1 MAQGRLAPT
10 RYIRSPNAMI
20 TAREARVEAFVL
32 HHLGDRTVLSDFSA
46 RLEGDEEQAFLCRLF
61 LKPFSQASCTAE
73 FAHAV
78 DPKYNVLYGIV
89 SGMPGAPDIVP
100 ASIAIARHLDAVSQH
115 HRIGPS
121 DLFVVQLS
129 GVEFQGGQYEAVGI
143 YKFDAK
149 EVFLESEVKGETIG
163 MRLKRGLGQGKP
175 TKACLV
181 LFTEATPTL
190 LIVDDQG
197 TTGYW
202 QNDFICHR
210 PKRDHVN
217 STRSVLEMTRSFI
230 TEQLPADYE
239 IGKADQIDLLNRS
252 VSYFKEHATFDRQE
266 FAQEVFQEEAVI
278 KSFERF
284 GDDVRQQTDVHFD
297 DSFAIAPQAV
307 KRQAR
312 IFKSVIKLDRNFH
325 IYIHG
330 DRSRIEQGVD
340 ERGRKYYR
348 IYYDQEL

>member
-1 MAQGRLAPT
+1 
-10 RYIRSPNAMI
+10 MI
-20 TAREARVEAFVL
+20 TAKEARVEAFVL
-32 HHLGDRTVLSDFSA
+32 HHLGDRTVLSDYSA
-46 RLEGDEEQAFLCRLF
+46 KLEGDEEQAFLCRLF
-61 LKPFSQASCTAE
+61 LKPFSQAASTSE
-73 FAHAV
+73 FAHPV
-78 DPKYNVLYGIV
+78 DPKYNVLHGIV
-89 SGMPGAPDIVP
+89 QGLESAADIVP
-100 ASIAIARHLDAVSQH
+100 GSVAIARHLEAVSQH

-121 DLFVVQLS
+121 DLFVVKLS
-129 GVEFQGGQYEAVGI
+129 DVEFQGGQYDAVGI

-181 LFTEATPTL
+181 LFTPEDPTL
-190 LIVDDQG
+190 LILDDQG
-197 TTGYW
+197 TTEYW
-202 QNDFICHR
+202 QNDFINHR

-217 STRSVLEMTRSFI
+217 STRSVLEMTKSFI

-239 IGKADQIDLLNRS
+239 IGRADQIDLLNRS
-252 VSYFKEHATFDRQE
+252 VTYFKEHKAFDREE
-266 FAQEVFQEEAVI
+266 FAQQVFQEESVI

-284 GDDVRQQTDVHFD
+284 GDAFQEQHDVHFE

-312 IFKSVIKLDRNFH
+312 IFKSVIKLDKNFH

-340 ERGRKYYR
+340 ERGRKFYR
-348 IYYDQEL
+348 IYYDEEQ

>member
-1 MAQGRLAPT
+1 
-10 RYIRSPNAMI
+10 MI

-32 HHLGDRTVLSDFSA
+32 HHLGERTVLSDFSA
-46 RLEGDEEQAFLCRLF
+46 ALEGDEEQAFLCRLF
-61 LKPFSQASCTAE
+61 LKPFSQASSTSE
-73 FAHAV
+73 FAHPV
-78 DPKYNVLYGIV
+78 DPKYNVLHGIAA
-89 SGMPGAPDIVP
+89 GMRNAADIVP
-100 ASIAIARHLDAVSQH
+100 ASVAIARHLEAVSQH

-129 GVEFQGGQYEAVGI
+129 GVEFQGGLHDAVGV

-149 EVFLESEVKGETIG
+149 EVFLESEVKGERIG

-175 TKACLV
+175 TKACLI
-181 LFTEATPTL
+181 LFTQEEPTL

-197 TTGYW
+197 STDYW

-217 STRSVLEMTRSFI
+217 STRGMLEMTRSFI
-230 TEQLPADYE
+230 TEQLPADYD

-252 VSYFKEHATFDRQE
+252 VSYFKEHTSFDREE

-284 GDDVRQQTDVHFD
+284 GDDFRQQRDVHFD

-340 ERGRKYYR
+340 EQGRKYYR